1 MQSFQVARFI
11 SHHAKLKSAFG
22 SGSDKS
28 RISENLPNDSIGML
42 VATPSETIQYIEE
55 GSLVPDDIKYLV
67 SILKSTF

>member
-1 MQSFQVARFI
+1 MQGFQVARFI
-11 SHHAKLKSAFG
+11 SHHAKLNSALG

-55 GSLVPDDIKYLV
+55 GSVVPVDIKYLV
-67 SILKSTF
+67 SILNFIF